1 MARLPNAKAR
11 LIVNVMEQ
19 GAVVGTDDPV
29 ELEFE
34 DCVNAVTGLV
44 GWLASTLGEVN
55 DATDEEIGTA
65 ILVDALHQWTFN
77 KHTDLGNESEDES
90 DEDESEDDLDED
102 EPGDDLDEDEPEGPL
117 RPE

>member
-1 MARLPNAKAR
+1 MALLPNAKAR
-11 LIVNVMEQ
+11 LIVNVMDH
-19 GAVVGTDDPV
+19 GTIVGTDDPV
-29 ELEFE
+29 ALEFE

-65 ILVDALHQWTFN
+65 ILVDALHQWTFD
-77 KHTDLGNESEDES
+77 KHADASNESDDESES
-90 DEDESEDDLDED
+90 DEDEPDED
-102 EPGDDLDEDEPEGPL
+102 EFDEDEDSL

>member
-11 LIVNVMEQ
+11 LIVNVMDH
-19 GAVVGTDDPV
+19 GTIVGTDDPV

-34 DCVNAVTGLV
+34 DCVNAVTGLL

-55 DATDEEIGTA
+55 NDTDQEIGTA
-65 ILVDALHQWTFN
+65 ILVDALHQWTFHN
-77 KHTDLGNESEDES
+77 DTAESDESEDEP
-90 DEDESEDDLDED
+90 EEDDLDED
-102 EPGDDLDEDEPEGPL
+102 ESEDPF

>member
-1 MARLPNAKAR
+1 LEAAPEGFSMAGLPNAKAR
-11 LIVNVMEQ
+11 LIVNVMDH

-29 ELEFE
+29 ALEFE

-65 ILVDALHQWTFN
+65 ILVEALHQWTFDE
-77 KHTDLGNESEDES
+77 HTGTGGEAEDEP
-90 DEDESEDDLDED
+90 DEDDLDED
-102 EPGDDLDEDEPEGPL
+102 ESEDSFGP
-117 RPE
+117 P

>member
-11 LIVNVMEQ
+11 LIVNVMDQ
-19 GAVVGTDDPV
+19 GTIVGTDDPV

-44 GWLASTLGEVN
+44 GWLASTLGEAN
-55 DATDEEIGTA
+55 DATDQEIGTA
-65 ILVDALHQWTFN
+65 MLVEALHEWTFD
-77 KHTDLGNESEDES
+77 KHTDLSDESEDE
-90 DEDESEDDLDED
+90 DEDDLDED
-102 EPGDDLDEDEPEGPL
+102 DLDEEDLDEDESDEPF

>member
-11 LIVNVMEQ
+11 LIVNIMDH
-19 GAVVGTDDPV
+19 GTVVGTDDPV

-55 DATDEEIGTA
+55 DATDQEIGTA
-65 ILVDALHQWTFN
+65 LLVDALHQWTFHN
-77 KHTDLGNESEDES
+77 QTDADDESEDEA
-90 DEDESEDDLDED
+90 EDEAEDDEAEEDDLDEGESE
-102 EPGDDLDEDEPEGPL
+102 EPFGSE
-117 RPE
+117 

>member
-11 LIVNVMEQ
+11 LIVNVMDH
-19 GAVVGTDDPV
+19 GTIVGTDDPV

-44 GWLASTLGEVN
+44 DWLASTLGEVN
-55 DATDEEIGTA
+55 DATDQEIGTA
-65 ILVDALHQWTFN
+65 MLVDALHQLTFRN
-77 KHTDLGNESEDES
+77 DTDLGDESEEES
-90 DEDESEDDLDED
+90 DEDEA
-102 EPGDDLDEDEPEGPL
+102 DEDEPEGPF

>member
-11 LIVNVMEQ
+11 LIVNVMEH
-19 GAVVGTDDPV
+19 GTVIGTDDPI

-55 DATDEEIGTA
+55 EDTDQEIGTA
-65 ILVDALHQWTFN
+65 ILADALHQWTFD
-77 KHTDLGNESEDES
+77 KHTNLSDESEDES
-90 DEDESEDDLDED
+90 DEDDLGDDDDLDED
-102 EPGDDLDEDEPEGPL
+102 PF

>member
-1 MARLPNAKAR
+1 MERVPQPKAR
-11 LIVNVMEQ
+11 LIVNVMDH
-19 GAVVGTDDPV
+19 GTVVGTDDPV
-29 ELEFE
+29 ALEFE

-77 KHTDLGNESEDES
+77 NRTDLSDEDEEDEDEL
-90 DEDESEDDLDED
+90 DEDESEDPLH
-102 EPGDDLDEDEPEGPL
+102 PE
-117 RPE
+117 